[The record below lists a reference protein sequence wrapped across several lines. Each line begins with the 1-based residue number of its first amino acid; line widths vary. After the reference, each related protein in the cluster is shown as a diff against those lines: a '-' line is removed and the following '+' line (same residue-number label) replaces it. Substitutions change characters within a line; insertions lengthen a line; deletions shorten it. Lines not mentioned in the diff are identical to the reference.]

1 MACITLS
8 VSNCVG
14 YDVADPHSYSL
25 SVLLAMYYNHRSIS
39 RESRLLL
46 PLPGTFL
53 QCDVLDCSP
62 ACGTLT
68 KETEIHF
75 SYPEN
80 EPILTHHY
88 SKEVHHLIDAI
99 LYTLGLK
106 PLGNKTMQIHGAI
119 VCGGSGSGKTTVL
132 KEIVK
137 IVNSFVPHS
146 AVFTSASDID
156 PSDSKFD
163 EPRSIRVFCVDD
175 VDSTA
180 IPSKSHFGIP
190 FSLGFL

>member
-1 MACITLS
+1 
-8 VSNCVG
+8 
-14 YDVADPHSYSL
+14 
-25 SVLLAMYYNHRSIS
+25 MYYNHRSIS

-80 EPILTHHY
+80 EPILTHHH

-99 LYTLGLK
+99 LYSLGLK

-156 PSDSKFD
+156 PSDSKCD
-163 EPRSIRVFCVDD
+163 ESRSIRVFCVDD

>member
-1 MACITLS
+1 MHITLS

-25 SVLLAMYYNHRSIS
+25 STLLTMYYNNKSIS
-39 RESRLLL
+39 RESRILL

-53 QCDVLDCSP
+53 QCDVMDCSP
-62 ACGTLT
+62 ECGVLT
-68 KETEIHF
+68 KETEVHF

-80 EPILTHHY
+80 EPIFTRHY

-106 PLGNKTMQIHGAI
+106 PIGNKFMQIHGAI

-146 AVFTSASDID
+146 AVFASASDIEH
-156 PSDSKFD
+156 SYSKCD
-163 EPRSIRVFCVDD
+163 EPSRGIQVFCVDD
-175 VDSTA
+175 VDSTT
-180 IPSKSHFGIP
+180 IPSR
-190 FSLGFL
+190 